1 MGLWYIL
8 EYQYP
13 TEMAVADLSCLS
25 FRFFLLL
32 QIRDG
37 THQHLVASNIFADLA
52 QVFCKNV
59 HLSRLSSQ
67 RLMGNL
73 QSAMSNLKY
82 LDGKPDNLGACK
94 IFRKKDIFPE
104 ILTSLGMWRWPIMFF
119 SGQCPNRSQIATCTL
134 CLERTNLQLS
144 SASYVKPPNASSKDT
159 SLDKGQLLPRAKWT
173 WCLAPR

>member
-59 HLSRLSSQ
+59 HLSRLSK
-67 RLMGNL
+67 
-73 QSAMSNLKY
+73 A
-82 LDGKPDNLGACK
+82 DGKSAICNEQFK
-94 IFRKKDIFPE
+94 IFGWETRQSGCMQNISQKEHI
-104 ILTSLGMWRWPIMFF
+104 SGNSHQSRHVAVANHVFF
-119 SGQCPNRSQIATCTL
+119 WSMSKQKSNSYLHTVPRTDKFAIVQCVLCETTKCKQQGHQSRQGTVIA
-134 CLERTNLQLS
+134 
-144 SASYVKPPNASSKDT
+144 
-159 SLDKGQLLPRAKWT
+159 
-173 WCLAPR
+173 

>member
-25 FRFFLLL
+25 FRFLLL

-67 RLMGNL
+67 GLMGNL

-82 LDGKPDNLGACK
+82 LDGKPDNLGKCK
-94 IFRKKDIFPE
+94 IFRKKGH
-104 ILTSLGMWRWPIMFF
+104 LSRNSHQSRHVALANYVFF
-119 SGQCPNRSQIATCTL
+119 WSMSKQKSNSYLHTVPRTDKFAIVQCVLCETTKCKQQGHQSRQGVVIA
-134 CLERTNLQLS
+134 
-144 SASYVKPPNASSKDT
+144 
-159 SLDKGQLLPRAKWT
+159 
-173 WCLAPR
+173 

>member
-52 QVFCKNV
+52 QVLQKCAFVSAVKSRADGKSAICNEQFKIFGWETRQSGRMQNISQKG
-59 HLSRLSSQ
+59 HLS
-67 RLMGNL
+67 GNSH
-73 QSAMSNLKY
+73 QSWHVAVAN
-82 LDGKPDNLGACK
+82 
-94 IFRKKDIFPE
+94 
-104 ILTSLGMWRWPIMFF
+104 
-119 SGQCPNRSQIATCTL
+119 
-134 CLERTNLQLS
+134 
-144 SASYVKPPNASSKDT
+144 YVF
-159 SLDKGQLLPRAKWT
+159 LLVNVQTEVK
-173 WCLAPR
+173 